1 MREGHRWSTL
11 PRPHLRRPD
20 PAWVADVSQT
30 AKTALAGV
38 VSWVLAADVLGL
50 DQPFLA
56 PWSAVLVV
64 HATVYRSFSRGTQQV
79 AATFMGVLLAWTAG
93 QLFGL
98 GATGMG
104 VMLLLT
110 FGLGLL
116 RWWRAEATT
125 MATTG
130 VVVLA
135 TNAFAQANLL
145 TVRLLDTSIGVGV
158 GVLVN
163 FLVWPPLRDRAA
175 WSRIDQLPLEL
186 ADLLDELGSGLSPE
200 LRPEETQEWV
210 DHLRRIDVRVD
221 EAWGLVRQARES
233 SRFNPRRSRPAG
245 LEEMDDVLHLVEQ
258 AVADVLSMVRTIAT
272 SAEDETAWD
281 ATFRSTWARLV
292 TTTAAAV
299 RHHDE
304 ATLRAVPRELG
315 DLLESLSDDAL
326 VRSAWHEYGSLLVN
340 LRNVVF
346 ALAEVIAWGN
356 RYGPSERRSPRYEL
370 PTRVLA
376 VRRPAGGRR
385 FRGRD
390 PGYAEHDE
398 D

>member
-1 MREGHRWSTL
+1 M
-11 PRPHLRRPD
+11 
-20 PAWVADVSQT
+20 SQT